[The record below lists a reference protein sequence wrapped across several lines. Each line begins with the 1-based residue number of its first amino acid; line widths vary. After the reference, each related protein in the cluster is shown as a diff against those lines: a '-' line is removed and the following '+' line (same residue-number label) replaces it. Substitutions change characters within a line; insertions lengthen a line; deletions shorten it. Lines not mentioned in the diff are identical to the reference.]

1 MKHTIRLIIAAFA
14 VWCWCVSSAFAQQS
28 QPYNPSVFIKIDIN
42 SGDPAFPYPQFKE
55 YKVGKTLAKY
65 NAEGVTH
72 ADMEKTGRE
81 AYEIMSHRCRYS
93 KTSQGGVRYI
103 SFNDKSVPASTH
115 APHCS
120 EGDGYMLLMS
130 AIFADQP
137 TFNGLWMWIHD
148 YKIPKVERYYDGQVF
163 LPNYKFSPGLPL
175 CYTDETNI
183 DAEEGS
189 ATDGD
194 DDIALA
200 VLIAYKQWGE
210 WMMQD
215 GKQVLDSKGRPISYK
230 KIAQDFLA
238 AYVDTF
244 MITSV
249 NGDGSIYKGGHTSG
263 DIGIDGYVHGGNK
276 GGDMTQWRQTQTDYP
291 FVTPNCNLSTPDAYA
306 DYVAP
311 AYYNEFAKFLEED
324 GNGTDWQINQYKR
337 GEASSDWLIGQ
348 AYKQGMIASAG
359 KFSFAYGNDAN
370 VSFTQFSEGED
381 FRFVLRT
388 ILNYMWHGNP
398 ETTWDPVAH
407 QPKAGGNTFEKDM
420 ADRMADFLKKP
431 WSGYGNKAPGD
442 SHGQCVQMGSSPDP
456 GQPYWSG
463 VCNIMQSY
471 NGDKT
476 PMGSGASPAPYT
488 LGASAAAAVCSG
500 DLDLIAD
507 MYRQS
512 EITWDG
518 TNKAVT
524 WDSEERYIGNTP
536 EYFHGFYR
544 CWGLLTHTGNLHAPQ
559 DMKREA
565 NVKVYMSVDK
575 TYAYVDD
582 EIEYHV
588 QFRNYGSAEATGVKI
603 ETELDSNYEV
613 VAIKRGNGTVSGN
626 KIIWNVGSIPGF
638 KTGGLAATMD
648 SVSFV
653 VVVKDTLNP
662 RICLTSTISGSNFED
677 WTSNE
682 YPNHATYT
690 MERNCVDIV
699 PDRTLQL
706 KKKASRKLL
715 NPNDAVTF
723 TLEFENKSLGEASWL
738 NGGRDN
744 VRLSYANY
752 ISGTEM
758 FQGYRF
764 WHDAYEAYINP
775 GNYRVSYFMYDAAAM
790 GLYSNQNPTGWDF
803 TLNNYNDCYK
813 YLLTETPDTISF
825 HYQRIPSGEDEH
837 GKWNQRLMV
846 QFADYTMAPSSYTFN
861 KIADRQGTGANNF
874 YSLHKGVS
882 GPSFIRTQ
890 LRSNPHLAMDGKV
903 KDDWSYKKLQ
913 TKDRPMDMQT
923 SALYLLTPCYAD
935 VNNLGYPVDIHA
947 RNVCYTGDIDMTT
960 YDRMLVEEFD
970 GYTWRRILGRA
981 PLPGREC
988 MNVQVVDTIPYELEF
1003 HHWVDSTALKN
1014 DKGEKIKAT
1023 YTPAPAGTKAY
1034 SGIIKWSVPSMLV
1047 GEKDK
1052 LVYVCVARNMGCPD
1066 VDDVYY
1072 SNVAW
1077 ISSETDSP
1085 DSSRVDLVTTCR
1097 EIPPVGEEQE
1107 SLFKSADK
1115 KAAQQGETVTY
1126 EVKYINNT
1134 GTHVEANC
1142 KSTDGWK
1149 ALGGSSLPKVDGG
1162 HLLLNTEGSYLF
1174 APEYSYG
1181 NNGDV
1186 YLQLDNCT
1194 DAITNT
1200 WVVLR
1205 WTAGTPGSSNFKGA
1219 AVKLTP
1225 HASLDNTFKCEV
1237 YDNGTCIAKEGEGDD
1252 LIIYPGNARNPEFK
1266 FTFVDDHLF
1275 MYINNADEEWVDVMK
1290 DWKGMSAKGPGYF
1303 GMFVNGKTNSGPHLT
1318 KFETDLDYAFNVTL
1332 YDQLPEELGNITS
1345 ISDNGSWNEPKNF
1358 ITWPTVATTV
1368 ETAIPPMETVVRTY
1382 TAEVVACV
1390 DKYITNMGLA
1400 TVYGLDT
1407 LKVLNTIECGSEECE
1422 LIRADAVLDQKSIC
1436 EGDSTLLHGYGDD
1449 GKDGSRFLYEFF
1461 LNNVS
1466 LGKASYTGKIYV
1478 KEAGSYHVVV
1488 TSPVD
1493 PTCFLESDKVELM
1506 LNERPVGQNYN
1517 WTPICKGSSIDDNE
1531 QYLQLMSD
1539 IDNRPSDITYT
1550 WTDEQGGVPAIH
1562 PNITTDVVGDF
1573 EKRYVLVSD
1582 NGCVSD
1588 TMTLFYSVVDA
1599 PEVPL
1604 GDSMMC
1610 PKTSLVLDASS
1621 MGKSYKWSTNE
1632 TTQSI
1637 TVTAPGTYTVI
1648 VTTDDGCEVKGQS
1661 IVTELDTINLSL
1673 TDVTI
1678 CAGQTGTLDAGSEG
1692 VSYLWSDGSTSQTL
1706 TTDVAGTYTVTVTS
1720 AEGCKS
1726 HASASITVA
1735 DQLVVD
1741 LGPDTTIC
1749 ASKLPYILD
1758 ATSNYDSFDWSDGTS
1773 SQTMSV
1779 TASGVY
1785 LVKVTQGTCSG
1796 EGKVTVTVSEVADPV
1811 VDHPIS
1817 YMVSDTTASGVFDKS
1832 LTAQDGTA
1840 ITYETGATLKWYDEQ
1855 KNELNSEPV
1864 PAVPAGGGNATY
1876 TYYVSAVN
1884 ADGCESGLILVT
1896 VTVSGAPTP
1905 KVQDVNYCLN
1915 DPTVTALTA
1924 ETTPGQDAT
1933 ESWTLR
1939 WYDASGTALNG
1950 APTPG
1955 VTTAGTTT
1963 YYVSQVSDVTGA
1975 ESGKVPVKVNVY
1987 GVAKPDVSGNRLQY
2001 CAGEPYETVTAV
2013 SQSDATKYLMGD
2025 GTFVWTVDGT
2035 EVSDPSVSAQKES
2048 ISYTVKET
2056 YTISAGHVCES
2067 EAAEFTVKTTF
2078 VPEVTGDLTVNY
2090 LMKEGDNGTFPAL
2103 DVKNPNVAKS
2113 ETGFSLVWYETDGK
2127 TTSQTAPSPKKD
2139 PSWTAGGEQELR
2151 YYVMQTDGTCSSDT
2165 VTIIVKISDSPMPNT
2180 TPVEYCQNATAAAL
2194 TATINDDMESADQ
2207 YTLVWY
2213 DVTTGDEL
2221 TDAPVPS
2228 TQTAGETTY
2237 YVAQRH
2243 KTTGATSAKSNIKVT
2258 VRALPV
2264 LMTQDVPA
2272 QCGGTVIL
2280 SNYIK
2285 EANGLVVSQ
2294 NFYSDASATTQSAE
2308 IVTASGT
2315 YYSDAYFTLTN
2326 GEKCYSEVKS
2336 VDVTIN
2342 DLSDL
2347 TVTGPT
2353 TVCPGGTVTLTATA
2367 TSQDPG
2373 VVSYSWE
2380 GGVSGTSGEYTTP
2393 AMTGSYGQQF
2403 TYTVKASAGACVE
2416 TLSQTHT
2423 VTIDRGVLTGAMTMN
2438 GETSKRYKTCGD
2450 ETITIETSHSG
2461 SDYSW
2466 KTLDGQ
2472 TVPGTTSISVTPTM
2486 TTTYVVTLTNVCET
2500 SDTVTVEV
2508 HPLSAKADWTGL
2520 NKTVCEGDAFKA
2532 SLTLTGYDATQNGS
2546 YIRWY
2551 KGGEELTAYAN
2562 QTTLSVTSATADDAG
2577 IYSYKVSNGV
2587 CEVPE
2592 TEDSG
2597 ELVVVTPATYT
2608 QSEGVVSCSGEAVE
2622 ISVTVNET
2630 DATLL
2635 WSDDAMANAT
2645 RMVAP
2650 TENTE
2655 YEFMITRSDVCVT
2668 KGSVRVAVRKNPSVS
2683 IEDVTLCEGS
2693 SQTLKA
2699 TVEGDELTS
2708 YSWTDAEGN
2717 ELGST
2722 ETLTVTPEEDARYTL
2737 TVTSASCGDA
2747 SATAKVTVIELPRL
2761 LIDSVGLRS
2770 REFQV
2775 ENLTSSAYEY
2785 KVDKSDWQTSGL
2797 FENLIYDLLHT
2808 AYVRDDYGCEGSLMF
2823 IVKAPDYEL
2832 EPYVTPDDDG
2842 VKDKWSVATL
2852 LEIYP
2857 NANVIIY
2864 DRYGKQLVELKGSDT
2879 EWDGTYNGHPLPS
2892 TDYWYTVNIPEIDQN
2907 YNGHFTLIRNNR

>member
-14 VWCWCVSSAFAQQS
+14 VWCWCASSAFAQQS
-28 QPYNPSVFIKIDIN
+28 RPYDPSVFIKIDIN

-103 SFNDKSVPASTH
+103 SFNDPSVPASTH

-148 YKIPKVERYYDGQVF
+148 YKIPKVVRYYDGQVF

-175 CYTDETNI
+175 CYTDETKI

-215 GKQVLDSKGRPISYK
+215 GKPVLDSKGNPISYK
-230 KIAQDFLA
+230 KIAKDFLA

-306 DYVAP
+306 DYIAP

-324 GNGTDWQINQYKR
+324 GEGTSWQINQYKR

-348 AYKQGMIASAG
+348 AYKKGMIASAG
-359 KFSFAYGNDAN
+359 KFSFGYGDDAN

-524 WDSEERYIGNTP
+524 WNSEERYIGNTP

-582 EIEYHV
+582 QIEYTV
-588 QFRNYGSAEATGVKI
+588 QFRNYGSAEATDVKI
-603 ETELDSNYEV
+603 ETELDPNYEV
-613 VAIKRGNGTVSGN
+613 VSIKRGNGTVSGN
-626 KIIWNVGSIPGF
+626 KITWNVGSIPGF

-648 SVSFV
+648 SVSFI

-662 RICLTSTISGSNFED
+662 RICLTSTISGSNFEE

-790 GLYSNQNPTGWDF
+790 GLYSANNPTGWDF
-803 TLNNYNDCYK
+803 TLNNRQDCYK
-813 YLLTETPDTISF
+813 YLLTETPDTITF
-825 HYQRIPSGEDEH
+825 HYQRIPSGEDEY
-837 GKWNQRLMV
+837 GRWNQRLMV

-861 KIADRQGTGANNF
+861 KIADRQGAGANNF

-882 GPSFIRTQ
+882 GPAFIRTQ
-890 LRSNPHLAMDGKV
+890 LRSNPHLAMEGKV

-935 VNNLGYPVDIHA
+935 INNLGYKVDIHA

-1097 EIPPVGEEQE
+1097 EIPPVGDEQE

-1115 KAAQQGETVTY
+1115 KAADQGETVTY

-1142 KSTDGWK
+1142 KSTEGWK
-1149 ALGGSSLPKVDGG
+1149 GLNGSSLPKVDGG

-1205 WTAGTPGSSNFKGA
+1205 WTAGVPGQSNFKGA

-1237 YDNGTCIAKEGEGDD
+1237 YDNGKCIAKEGEGDD
-1252 LIIYPGNARNPEFK
+1252 LIIYPGNAKNPEFK

-1290 DWKGMSAKGPGYF
+1290 DWKGMSAKGPGYY
-1303 GMFVNGKTNSGPHLT
+1303 GMYVSGKTNSGPHLT

-1345 ISDNGSWNEPKNF
+1345 ISDNGSWNESKNF

-1407 LKVLNTIECGSEECE
+1407 LKVLNTIECGADECN
-1422 LIRADAVLDQKSIC
+1422 LIKADIVLDETTIC
-1436 EGDSTLLHGYGDD
+1436 DGDSTLLHGYGDD
-1449 GKDGSRFLYEFF
+1449 GKDGSRYLYEFF
-1461 LNNVS
+1461 LDDVS
-1466 LGKASYTGKIYV
+1466 LGKASYNGKIYV
-1478 KEAGSYHVVV
+1478 KKAGSYHVVV

-1493 PTCFLESDKVELM
+1493 PTCYLVSDKVKLM
-1506 LNERPVGQNYN
+1506 INDKPVGPDYLVDLVCLNSKALDNAGYRAIVAEVSDREAEGYSFE
-1517 WTPICKGSSIDDNE
+1517 WYAKDGSILPAMPSPDNE
-1531 QYLQLMSD
+1531 TSSGDYTYLYRLISD
-1539 IDNRPSDITYT
+1539 
-1550 WTDEQGGVPAIH
+1550 
-1562 PNITTDVVGDF
+1562 
-1573 EKRYVLVSD
+1573 K
-1582 NGCVSD
+1582 GCYSD
-1588 TMTLFYSVVDA
+1588 TAKLYYPIVDTIA
-1599 PEVPL
+1599 LMAVDVE
-1604 GDSMMC
+1604 MC
-1610 PKTSLVLDASS
+1610 PKKSVTLSMDA
-1621 MGKSYKWSTNE
+1621 GDVGNSYKWSTGE

-1637 TVTAPGTYTVI
+1637 TVSEPKVYSVE
-1648 VTTDDGCEVKGQS
+1648 VTTPDGCVSHGSTEV
-1661 IVTELDTINLSL
+1661 IALDTILLNLL
-1673 TDVTI
+1673 DVTI
-1678 CAGQTGTLDAGSEG
+1678 CPGQSAALDAGSEG
-1692 VSYLWSDGSTSQTL
+1692 ASYLWSDNSTSQTL
-1706 TTDVAGTYTVTVTS
+1706 TTDVAGTYSVVVTAS
-1720 AEGCKS
+1720 NGCES
-1726 HASASITVA
+1726 HASATITVA
-1735 DQLVVD
+1735 DKLEVD
-1741 LGPDTTIC
+1741 LGGDKTVC
-1749 ASKLPYILD
+1749 KSDLPYVLD
-1758 ATSNYDSFDWSDGTS
+1758 ATSNYDSFEWSDGST
-1773 SQTMSV
+1773 SQTLSV
-1779 TASGVY
+1779 IATGTYKVT
-1785 LVKVTQGTCSG
+1785 VTQGTCSG
-1796 EGKVTVTVSEVADPV
+1796 DGEVTITVSSVADPV
-1811 VDHPIS
+1811 ADHSIS
-1817 YMVSDTTASGVFDKS
+1817 YMVSDTTAAGVFAKT

-1840 ITYETGATLKWYDEQ
+1840 ITYETGTTLKWYDDQ
-1855 KNELNSEPV
+1855 KNELN
-1864 PAVPAGGGNATY
+1864 T
-1876 TYYVSAVN
+1876 
-1884 ADGCESGLILVT
+1884 
-1896 VTVSGAPTP
+1896 
-1905 KVQDVNYCLN
+1905 
-1915 DPTVTALTA
+1915 
-1924 ETTPGQDAT
+1924 
-1933 ESWTLR
+1933 
-1939 WYDASGTALNG
+1939 
-1950 APTPG
+1950 
-1955 VTTAGTTT
+1955 
-1963 YYVSQVSDVTGA
+1963 
-1975 ESGKVPVKVNVY
+1975 
-1987 GVAKPDVSGNRLQY
+1987 
-2001 CAGEPYETVTAV
+2001 
-2013 SQSDATKYLMGD
+2013 
-2025 GTFVWTVDGT
+2025 
-2035 EVSDPSVSAQKES
+2035 
-2048 ISYTVKET
+2048 
-2056 YTISAGHVCES
+2056 
-2067 EAAEFTVKTTF
+2067 
-2078 VPEVTGDLTVNY
+2078 
-2090 LMKEGDNGTFPAL
+2090 
-2103 DVKNPNVAKS
+2103 
-2113 ETGFSLVWYETDGK
+2113 
-2127 TTSQTAPSPKKD
+2127 
-2139 PSWTAGGEQELR
+2139 
-2151 YYVMQTDGTCSSDT
+2151 
-2165 VTIIVKISDSPMPNT
+2165 
-2180 TPVEYCQNATAAAL
+2180 
-2194 TATINDDMESADQ
+2194 
-2207 YTLVWY
+2207 
-2213 DVTTGDEL
+2213 
-2221 TDAPVPS
+2221 
-2228 TQTAGETTY
+2228 
-2237 YVAQRH
+2237 
-2243 KTTGATSAKSNIKVT
+2243 
-2258 VRALPV
+2258 
-2264 LMTQDVPA
+2264 
-2272 QCGGTVIL
+2272 
-2280 SNYIK
+2280 
-2285 EANGLVVSQ
+2285 
-2294 NFYSDASATTQSAE
+2294 
-2308 IVTASGT
+2308 
-2315 YYSDAYFTLTN
+2315 
-2326 GEKCYSEVKS
+2326 
-2336 VDVTIN
+2336 
-2342 DLSDL
+2342 
-2347 TVTGPT
+2347 
-2353 TVCPGGTVTLTATA
+2353 
-2367 TSQDPG
+2367 
-2373 VVSYSWE
+2373 
-2380 GGVSGTSGEYTTP
+2380 
-2393 AMTGSYGQQF
+2393 
-2403 TYTVKASAGACVE
+2403 
-2416 TLSQTHT
+2416 
-2423 VTIDRGVLTGAMTMN
+2423 
-2438 GETSKRYKTCGD
+2438 
-2450 ETITIETSHSG
+2450 
-2461 SDYSW
+2461 
-2466 KTLDGQ
+2466 
-2472 TVPGTTSISVTPTM
+2472 
-2486 TTTYVVTLTNVCET
+2486 
-2500 SDTVTVEV
+2500 
-2508 HPLSAKADWTGL
+2508 
-2520 NKTVCEGDAFKA
+2520 
-2532 SLTLTGYDATQNGS
+2532 
-2546 YIRWY
+2546 
-2551 KGGEELTAYAN
+2551 
-2562 QTTLSVTSATADDAG
+2562 
-2577 IYSYKVSNGV
+2577 
-2587 CEVPE
+2587 
-2592 TEDSG
+2592 
-2597 ELVVVTPATYT
+2597 
-2608 QSEGVVSCSGEAVE
+2608 
-2622 ISVTVNET
+2622 
-2630 DATLL
+2630 
-2635 WSDDAMANAT
+2635 
-2645 RMVAP
+2645 
-2650 TENTE
+2650 
-2655 YEFMITRSDVCVT
+2655 
-2668 KGSVRVAVRKNPSVS
+2668 
-2683 IEDVTLCEGS
+2683 
-2693 SQTLKA
+2693 
-2699 TVEGDELTS
+2699 
-2708 YSWTDAEGN
+2708 
-2717 ELGST
+2717 
-2722 ETLTVTPEEDARYTL
+2722 
-2737 TVTSASCGDA
+2737 
-2747 SATAKVTVIELPRL
+2747 
-2761 LIDSVGLRS
+2761 
-2770 REFQV
+2770 
-2775 ENLTSSAYEY
+2775 
-2785 KVDKSDWQTSGL
+2785 
-2797 FENLIYDLLHT
+2797 
-2808 AYVRDDYGCEGSLMF
+2808 
-2823 IVKAPDYEL
+2823 
-2832 EPYVTPDDDG
+2832 
-2842 VKDKWSVATL
+2842 
-2852 LEIYP
+2852 
-2857 NANVIIY
+2857 
-2864 DRYGKQLVELKGSDT
+2864 
-2879 EWDGTYNGHPLPS
+2879 
-2892 TDYWYTVNIPEIDQN
+2892 
-2907 YNGHFTLIRNNR
+2907 

>member
-1 MKHTIRLIIAAFA
+1 M
-14 VWCWCVSSAFAQQS
+14 
-28 QPYNPSVFIKIDIN
+28 
-42 SGDPAFPYPQFKE
+42 
-55 YKVGKTLAKY
+55 AKY

-603 ETELDSNYEV
+603 ETELDPNYEV

-1052 LVYVCVARNMGCPD
+1052 LIYVCVARNMGCPD

-1097 EIPPVGEEQE
+1097 EIPPVGDEQE

-1368 ETAIPPMETVVRTY
+1368 ETAIPPMDSVVRTY
-1382 TAEVVACV
+1382 TAEVKACV
-1390 DKYITNMGLA
+1390 DRYITNMGIG

-1407 LKVLNTIECGSEECE
+1407 LKVLNTIQCGVEECE
-1422 LIRADAVLDQKSIC
+1422 LAKADVQFVDDVNKIC
-1436 EGDSTLLHGYGDD
+1436 EGDSVLLVGYGDD

-1461 LNNVS
+1461 LNDVS
-1466 LGKASYTGKIYV
+1466 LGKASYTWKIFV
-1478 KEAGSYHVVV
+1478 NKAGVYHVKVS
-1488 TSPVD
+1488 SPAD
-1493 PTCFLESDKVELM
+1493 PTCFLESKKVVLTV
-1506 LNERPVGQNYN
+1506 NERPVGQDFPLGTLCVGTDPSDNAKYAEMMTTIDGRPAGVNYN
-1517 WTPICKGSSIDDNE
+1517 WVGDN
-1531 QYLQLMSD
+1531 
-1539 IDNRPSDITYT
+1539 
-1550 WTDEQGGVPAIH
+1550 GGVPIVF
-1562 PNITTDVVGDF
+1562 PSVSTDAVGDF
-1573 EKRYVLVSD
+1573 DKPYFLNTED
-1582 NGCVSD
+1582 GCVSD
-1588 TMTLFYSVVDA
+1588 TFHL
-1599 PEVPL
+1599 
-1604 GDSMMC
+1604 
-1610 PKTSLVLDASS
+1610 
-1621 MGKSYKWSTNE
+1621 
-1632 TTQSI
+1632 
-1637 TVTAPGTYTVI
+1637 TYTVADTA
-1648 VTTDDGCEVKGQS
+1648 VVKLSDLTICSGQS
-1661 IVTELDTINLSL
+1661 
-1673 TDVTI
+1673 
-1678 CAGQTGTLDAGSEG
+1678 GTLTAGTDMTYT
-1692 VSYLWSDGSTSQTL
+1692 YLWSDGSTLNELVTDQPGKYSVVV
-1706 TTDVAGTYTVTVTS
+1706 TTPD
-1720 AEGCKS
+1720 GCESK
-1726 HASASITVA
+1726 ASATITVA
-1735 DQLVVD
+1735 DELKVD
-1741 LGPDTTIC
+1741 LGADTTIC
-1749 ASKLPYILD
+1749 DVNLPLVLD
-1758 ATSNYDSFDWSDGTS
+1758 ASSSYDTYEWTDGSTLS
-1773 SQTMSV
+1773 TLSV
-1779 TASGVY
+1779 TESGEY
-1785 LVKVTQGTCSG
+1785 EVKVTQGSCSG
-1796 EGKVTVTVSEVADPV
+1796 SGKISVTVSPTPELKGTFKVTYLV
-1811 VDHPIS
+1811 N
-1817 YMVSDTTASGVFDKS
+1817 DTTAAGVFDKS
-1832 LTAQDGTA
+1832 LTAYD
-1840 ITYETGATLKWYDEQ
+1840 ATVLEKESGIDYTWYDENQ
-1855 KNELNSEPV
+1855 NELSSEPIPDV
-1864 PAVPAGGGNATY
+1864 PVGGGNGTA
-1876 TYYVSAVN
+1876 TYYVKAKN
-1884 ADGCESGLILVT
+1884 AEGCESQLQKVT
-1896 VTVSGAPTP
+1896 VQISGSPMPTAT
-1905 KVQDVNYCLN
+1905 DVAYCLN
-1915 DPTVTALTA
+1915 ATDVKPLEA
-1924 ETTPGQDAT
+1924 TPGDNGSAT
-1933 ESWTLR
+1933 NWTLR
-1939 WYDASGTALNG
+1939 WYDAAGNQLND
-1950 APTPG
+1950 APVPD
-1955 VTTAGTTT
+1955 VTVAGETN
-1963 YYVSQVSDVTGA
+1963 YYVSQVD
-1975 ESGKVPVKVNVY
+1975 E
-1987 GVAKPDVSGNRLQY
+1987 Q
-2001 CAGEPYETVTAV
+2001 
-2013 SQSDATKYLMGD
+2013 
-2025 GTFVWTVDGT
+2025 GT
-2035 EVSDPSVSAQKES
+2035 E
-2048 ISYTVKET
+2048 
-2056 YTISAGHVCES
+2056 G
-2067 EAAEFTVKTTF
+2067 
-2078 VPEVTGDLTVNY
+2078 
-2090 LMKEGDNGTFPAL
+2090 
-2103 DVKNPNVAKS
+2103 
-2113 ETGFSLVWYETDGK
+2113 GK
-2127 TTSQTAPSPKKD
+2127 A
-2139 PSWTAGGEQELR
+2139 
-2151 YYVMQTDGTCSSDT
+2151 V
-2165 VTIIVKISDSPMPNT
+2165 
-2180 TPVEYCQNATAAAL
+2180 
-2194 TATINDDMESADQ
+2194 
-2207 YTLVWY
+2207 
-2213 DVTTGDEL
+2213 
-2221 TDAPVPS
+2221 
-2228 TQTAGETTY
+2228 
-2237 YVAQRH
+2237 
-2243 KTTGATSAKSNIKVT
+2243 VT
-2258 VRALPV
+2258 VSVYDLPQIKAEPQSIKLCNTPYALN
-2264 LMTQDVPA
+2264 A
-2272 QCGGTVIL
+2272 AFR
-2280 SNYIK
+2280 
-2285 EANGLVVSQ
+2285 EANGLSVTYSYYDANKDLLPDPDPMAEKSGVYYAKASYAPVTDLLCESADYASVDVVIDKITDIKVVASP
-2294 NFYSDASATTQSAE
+2294 SICPLGETELVASATSEGSALSFSWSGDATGNDASLKMKDE
-2308 IVTASGT
+2308 TGEYGKVYSYKLQMTAGLCVFDT
-2315 YYSDAYFTLTN
+2315 T
-2326 GEKCYSEVKS
+2326 
-2336 VDVTIN
+2336 
-2342 DLSDL
+2342 L
-2347 TVTGPT
+2347 TVTVG
-2353 TVCPGGTVTLTATA
+2353 
-2367 TSQDPG
+2367 
-2373 VVSYSWE
+2373 
-2380 GGVSGTSGEYTTP
+2380 
-2393 AMTGSYGQQF
+2393 
-2403 TYTVKASAGACVE
+2403 
-2416 TLSQTHT
+2416 
-2423 VTIDRGVLTGAMTMN
+2423 RGVLTGAITAN
-2438 GETSKRYKTCGD
+2438 GVATKEYRTCGD
-2450 ETITIETSHSG
+2450 EDIELSATHEG
-2461 SDYSW
+2461 SDFKWTTY
-2466 KTLDGQ
+2466 DGNLLASEIST
-2472 TVPGTTSISVTPTM
+2472 TVHPTQ
-2486 TTTYVVTLTNVCET
+2486 TTTYILTFVNECET
-2500 SDTVTVEV
+2500 SDTVVVEIY
-2508 HPLSAKADWTGL
+2508 PFSLSTQFSSLDTA
-2520 NKTVCEGDAFKA
+2520 VCEGA
-2532 SLTLTGYDATQNGS
+2532 SAMGHLSLNGYSENMSGS
-2546 YIRWY
+2546 YIKWFREGVELPEY
-2551 KGGEELTAYAN
+2551 EGLSTLEIPNVTAQDGGEYTFEASNGICLAKS
-2562 QTTLSVTSATADDAG
+2562 LDGVTSARLTVKPFVSFATPSEVVTANGASASLELNDLVPSDATVVWKG
-2577 IYSYKVSNGV
+2577 SVNEGVGNPFQIDQVFADELFDVSVTAEGY
-2587 CEVPE
+2587 CER
-2592 TEDSG
+2592 DAQLQ
-2597 ELVVVTPATYT
+2597 LVVDAKVIVSASTTTPKICLNDAASLVADTVGTGHLMHPEKYSVVWYACDESGNCESLQIKGLDLTHYPESNISYYAVVTYGEQVAYSDTIPVTVLPQVSYT
-2608 QSEGVVSCSGEAVE
+2608 TSSDVVSCSGEEVTLSVE
-2622 ISVTVNET
+2622 IEDAPDALVTWADGSEGNTLSVN
-2630 DATLL
+2630 
-2635 WSDDAMANAT
+2635 
-2645 RMVAP
+2645 P
-2650 TENTE
+2650 TEATK
-2655 YEFMITRSDVCVT
+2655 YGFTITQDGLCPQTDSIP
-2668 KGSVRVAVRKNPSVS
+2668 VAVRENPSIKMEDDIVVCSGNGIAFDPTVS
-2683 IEDVTLCEGS
+2683 GDDIDTYHWINPDGDTIAHTQKLTIKTEPVSGTYTFVAV
-2693 SQTLKA
+2693 SQFCGEAVGTQKVDIAAL
-2699 TVEGDELTS
+2699 
-2708 YSWTDAEGN
+2708 
-2717 ELGST
+2717 
-2722 ETLTVTPEEDARYTL
+2722 PE
-2737 TVTSASCGDA
+2737 
-2747 SATAKVTVIELPRL
+2747 L
-2761 LIDSVGLRS
+2761 LIDSLSINSRKLVPVGRAGQF
-2770 REFQV
+2770 EFKVDNNDWSTQDV
-2775 ENLTSSAYEY
+2775 YENLT
-2785 KVDKSDWQTSGL
+2785 
-2797 FENLIYDLLHT
+2797 YDYPHT
-2808 AYVRDDYGCEGSLMF
+2808 AFVRDELGCEGMTIF
-2823 IVKAPDYEL
+2823 VVTAPPIAIPDYF
-2832 EPYVTPDDDG
+2832 TPSEDG
-2842 VKDKWSVATL
+2842 LNDTWDLSTIMDA
-2852 LEIYP
+2852 YP
-2857 NANVIIY
+2857 NTKVTIY
-2864 DRYGKQLVELKGSDT
+2864 DRTGKVVAVLEGDVTD
-2879 EWDGTYNGHPLPS
+2879 WDGTYNGYPLPS
-2892 TDYWYTVNIPEIDQN
+2892 TDYWYLINVPEIRRQFT
-2907 YNGHFTLIRNNR
+2907 GHFTLIRTK

>member
-1 MKHTIRLIIAAFA
+1 MKHIVRLIIAAFA
-14 VWCWCVSSAFAQQS
+14 VWCWCVSSAFAQGQS

-603 ETELDSNYEV
+603 ETELDPNYEV

-1052 LVYVCVARNMGCPD
+1052 LIYVCVARNMGCPD

-1097 EIPPVGEEQE
+1097 EIPPVGDEQE

-1368 ETAIPPMETVVRTY
+1368 ETAIPPMDSVVRTY
-1382 TAEVVACV
+1382 TAEVKACV
-1390 DKYITNMGLA
+1390 DRYITNMGIG

-1407 LKVLNTIECGSEECE
+1407 LKVLNTIQCGVEECE
-1422 LIRADAVLDQKSIC
+1422 LAKADVQFVDDVNKIC
-1436 EGDSTLLHGYGDD
+1436 EGDSVLLVGYGDD

-1461 LNNVS
+1461 LNDVS
-1466 LGKASYTGKIYV
+1466 LGKASYTWKIFV
-1478 KEAGSYHVVV
+1478 NKAGVYHVKVS
-1488 TSPVD
+1488 SPAD
-1493 PTCFLESDKVELM
+1493 PTCFLESKKVVLTV
-1506 LNERPVGQNYN
+1506 NERPVGQDFPLGTLCVGTDPSDNAKYAEMMTTIDGRPAGVNYN
-1517 WTPICKGSSIDDNE
+1517 WVGDN
-1531 QYLQLMSD
+1531 
-1539 IDNRPSDITYT
+1539 
-1550 WTDEQGGVPAIH
+1550 GGVPIVF
-1562 PNITTDVVGDF
+1562 PSVSTDAVGDF
-1573 EKRYVLVSD
+1573 DKPYFLNTED
-1582 NGCVSD
+1582 GCVSD
-1588 TMTLFYSVVDA
+1588 TFHL
-1599 PEVPL
+1599 
-1604 GDSMMC
+1604 
-1610 PKTSLVLDASS
+1610 
-1621 MGKSYKWSTNE
+1621 
-1632 TTQSI
+1632 
-1637 TVTAPGTYTVI
+1637 TYTVADTA
-1648 VTTDDGCEVKGQS
+1648 VVKLSDLTICSGQS
-1661 IVTELDTINLSL
+1661 
-1673 TDVTI
+1673 
-1678 CAGQTGTLDAGSEG
+1678 GTLTAGTDMTYT
-1692 VSYLWSDGSTSQTL
+1692 YLWSDGSTLNELVTDQPGKYSVVV
-1706 TTDVAGTYTVTVTS
+1706 TTPD
-1720 AEGCKS
+1720 GCESK
-1726 HASASITVA
+1726 ASATITVA
-1735 DQLVVD
+1735 DELKVD
-1741 LGPDTTIC
+1741 LGADTTIC
-1749 ASKLPYILD
+1749 DVNLPLVLD
-1758 ATSNYDSFDWSDGTS
+1758 ASSSYDTYEWTDGSTLS
-1773 SQTMSV
+1773 TLSV
-1779 TASGVY
+1779 TESGEY
-1785 LVKVTQGTCSG
+1785 EVKVTQGSCSG
-1796 EGKVTVTVSEVADPV
+1796 SGKISVTVSPTPELKGTFKVTYLV
-1811 VDHPIS
+1811 N
-1817 YMVSDTTASGVFDKS
+1817 DTTAAGVFDKS
-1832 LTAQDGTA
+1832 LTAYD
-1840 ITYETGATLKWYDEQ
+1840 ATVLEKESGIDYTWYDENQ
-1855 KNELNSEPV
+1855 NELSSEPIPDV
-1864 PAVPAGGGNATY
+1864 PVGGGNGTA
-1876 TYYVSAVN
+1876 TYYVKAKN
-1884 ADGCESGLILVT
+1884 AEGCESQLQKVT
-1896 VTVSGAPTP
+1896 VQISGSPMPTAT
-1905 KVQDVNYCLN
+1905 DVAYCLN
-1915 DPTVTALTA
+1915 ATDVKPLEA
-1924 ETTPGQDAT
+1924 TPGDNGSAT
-1933 ESWTLR
+1933 NWTLR
-1939 WYDASGTALNG
+1939 WYDAAGNQLND
-1950 APTPG
+1950 APVPD
-1955 VTTAGTTT
+1955 VTVAGETN
-1963 YYVSQVSDVTGA
+1963 YYVSQVD
-1975 ESGKVPVKVNVY
+1975 E
-1987 GVAKPDVSGNRLQY
+1987 Q
-2001 CAGEPYETVTAV
+2001 
-2013 SQSDATKYLMGD
+2013 
-2025 GTFVWTVDGT
+2025 GT
-2035 EVSDPSVSAQKES
+2035 E
-2048 ISYTVKET
+2048 
-2056 YTISAGHVCES
+2056 G
-2067 EAAEFTVKTTF
+2067 
-2078 VPEVTGDLTVNY
+2078 
-2090 LMKEGDNGTFPAL
+2090 
-2103 DVKNPNVAKS
+2103 
-2113 ETGFSLVWYETDGK
+2113 GK
-2127 TTSQTAPSPKKD
+2127 A
-2139 PSWTAGGEQELR
+2139 
-2151 YYVMQTDGTCSSDT
+2151 V
-2165 VTIIVKISDSPMPNT
+2165 
-2180 TPVEYCQNATAAAL
+2180 
-2194 TATINDDMESADQ
+2194 
-2207 YTLVWY
+2207 
-2213 DVTTGDEL
+2213 
-2221 TDAPVPS
+2221 
-2228 TQTAGETTY
+2228 
-2237 YVAQRH
+2237 
-2243 KTTGATSAKSNIKVT
+2243 VT
-2258 VRALPV
+2258 VSVYDLPQIKAEPQSIKLCNTPYALN
-2264 LMTQDVPA
+2264 A
-2272 QCGGTVIL
+2272 AFR
-2280 SNYIK
+2280 
-2285 EANGLVVSQ
+2285 EANGLSVTYSYYDANKDLLPDPDPMAEKSGVYYAKASYAPVTDLLCESADYASVDVVIDKITDIKVVASP
-2294 NFYSDASATTQSAE
+2294 SICPLGETELVASATSEGSALSFSWSGDATGNDASLKMKDE
-2308 IVTASGT
+2308 TGEYGKVYSYKLQMTAGLCVFDT
-2315 YYSDAYFTLTN
+2315 T
-2326 GEKCYSEVKS
+2326 
-2336 VDVTIN
+2336 
-2342 DLSDL
+2342 L
-2347 TVTGPT
+2347 TVTVG
-2353 TVCPGGTVTLTATA
+2353 
-2367 TSQDPG
+2367 
-2373 VVSYSWE
+2373 
-2380 GGVSGTSGEYTTP
+2380 
-2393 AMTGSYGQQF
+2393 
-2403 TYTVKASAGACVE
+2403 
-2416 TLSQTHT
+2416 
-2423 VTIDRGVLTGAMTMN
+2423 RGVLTGAITAN
-2438 GETSKRYKTCGD
+2438 GVATKEYRTCGD
-2450 ETITIETSHSG
+2450 EDIELSATHEG
-2461 SDYSW
+2461 SDFKWTTY
-2466 KTLDGQ
+2466 DGNLLASEIST
-2472 TVPGTTSISVTPTM
+2472 TVHPTQ
-2486 TTTYVVTLTNVCET
+2486 TTTYILTFVNECET
-2500 SDTVTVEV
+2500 SDTVVVEIY
-2508 HPLSAKADWTGL
+2508 PFSLSTQFSSLDTA
-2520 NKTVCEGDAFKA
+2520 VCEGA
-2532 SLTLTGYDATQNGS
+2532 SAMGHLSLNGYSENMSGS
-2546 YIRWY
+2546 YIKWFREGVELPEY
-2551 KGGEELTAYAN
+2551 EGLSTLEIPNVTAQDGGEYTFEASNGICLAKS
-2562 QTTLSVTSATADDAG
+2562 LDGVTSARLTVKPFVSFATPSEVVTANGASASLELNDLVPSDATVVWKG
-2577 IYSYKVSNGV
+2577 SVNEGVGNPFQIDQVFADELFDVSVTAEGY
-2587 CEVPE
+2587 CER
-2592 TEDSG
+2592 DAQLQ
-2597 ELVVVTPATYT
+2597 LVVDAKVIVSASTTTPKICLNDAASLVADTVGTGHLMHPEKYSVVWYACDESGNCESLQIKGLDLTHYPESNISYYAVVTYGEQVAYSDTIPVTVLPQVSYT
-2608 QSEGVVSCSGEAVE
+2608 TSSDVVSCSGEEVTLSVE
-2622 ISVTVNET
+2622 IEDAPDALVTWADGSEGNTLSVN
-2630 DATLL
+2630 
-2635 WSDDAMANAT
+2635 
-2645 RMVAP
+2645 P
-2650 TENTE
+2650 TEATK
-2655 YEFMITRSDVCVT
+2655 YGFTITQDGLCPQTDSIP
-2668 KGSVRVAVRKNPSVS
+2668 VAVRENPSIKMEDDIVVCSGNGIAFDPTVS
-2683 IEDVTLCEGS
+2683 GDDIDTYHWINPDGDTIAHTQKLTIKTEPVSGTYTFVAV
-2693 SQTLKA
+2693 SQFCGEAVGTQKVDIAAL
-2699 TVEGDELTS
+2699 
-2708 YSWTDAEGN
+2708 
-2717 ELGST
+2717 
-2722 ETLTVTPEEDARYTL
+2722 PE
-2737 TVTSASCGDA
+2737 
-2747 SATAKVTVIELPRL
+2747 L
-2761 LIDSVGLRS
+2761 LIDSLSINSRKLVPVGRAGQF
-2770 REFQV
+2770 EFKVDNNDWSTQDV
-2775 ENLTSSAYEY
+2775 YENLT
-2785 KVDKSDWQTSGL
+2785 
-2797 FENLIYDLLHT
+2797 YDYPHT
-2808 AYVRDDYGCEGSLMF
+2808 AFVRDELGCEGMTIF
-2823 IVKAPDYEL
+2823 VVTAPPIAIPDYF
-2832 EPYVTPDDDG
+2832 TPSEDG
-2842 VKDKWSVATL
+2842 LNDTWDLSTIMDA
-2852 LEIYP
+2852 YP
-2857 NANVIIY
+2857 NTKVTIY
-2864 DRYGKQLVELKGSDT
+2864 DRTGKVVAVLEGDVTD
-2879 EWDGTYNGHPLPS
+2879 WDGTYNGYPLPS
-2892 TDYWYTVNIPEIDQN
+2892 TDYWYLINVPEIRRQFT
-2907 YNGHFTLIRNNR
+2907 GHFTLIRTK